1 MHLLSSCSQRCG
13 GATGLLADEAAA
25 RRRPQERRPRHLRV
39 RPRVHAALRL
49 LRHAA
54 RRVVLREVRRP
65 IYHLTYQFYIGL
77 QSK

>member
-1 MHLLSSCSQRCG
+1 MRECIGNQCLSSCCSQRGG
-13 GATGLLADEAAA
+13 GAAGLLADEAAA

-54 RRVVLREVRRP
+54 RRVLFREVSS
-65 IYHLTYQFYIGL
+65 QFIT
-77 QSK
+77 